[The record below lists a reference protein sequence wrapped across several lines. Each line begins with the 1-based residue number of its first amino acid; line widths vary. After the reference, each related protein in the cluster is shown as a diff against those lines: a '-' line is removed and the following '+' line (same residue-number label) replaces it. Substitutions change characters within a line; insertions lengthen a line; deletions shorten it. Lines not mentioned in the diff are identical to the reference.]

1 MQEISNLIQKIVQ
14 ELFNA
19 QIELD
24 LTHADE
30 QFGDYA
36 TNIAM
41 RLSKKVGQNPREI
54 AQKIIEQ
61 LKDESIEKAE
71 IAGPG
76 FINITL
82 KSEALATMLN
92 QEIQAS
98 HNGEYGASEIGADH
112 TVVCEFPSPN
122 MAKPFSVGHIRSAL
136 QGWAIY
142 KLMKLHGYAVITDN
156 HLGDSGTPFGKWVV
170 GFQRYSSDEQLN
182 QDGINEL
189 ARVYISITAEMKEEA
204 SAGQSAI
211 ADEAQQWLQRLESK
225 DPEAVEF
232 SERFNK
238 ISLDHMHQVMNRL
251 NIQTELE
258 LGESFY
264 VSRGQE
270 MVDELLE
277 KGVAKNSEDAVIVE
291 LDEFGI
297 NTPIML
303 RKANGTA
310 LYATTDLATIEYR
323 EKHWSPEKVF
333 IHTGEEQNFYFRQLN
348 ALSEKAGFKP
358 VIQHLWH
365 GLVDQKVEG
374 GGREKMSSRKGVVL
388 LQDLLDYAEEEAR
401 KHNKDGSD
409 ESVKAVALGAI
420 KFADFTAD
428 RKNGVL
434 FDWESMF
441 SVQGFSGPAVQYAAV
456 RIKSILDKA
465 GVVDDVDFSAYEWKD
480 EKRLIV
486 KLLHYPILLR
496 ELHDSYEMHKLASYL
511 YDLARSFNRYY
522 EEHRILTTSGPEKSA
537 KLWTITQVRMVLVRG
552 LDILGIPTPEKM

>member
-14 ELFNA
+14 ELFNE

-82 KSEALATMLN
+82 KSKVLATMLN
-92 QEIQAS
+92 QEIEAS
-98 HNGEYGASEIGADH
+98 PRGEYGASEIGVGH

-211 ADEAQQWLQRLESK
+211 ADEVQQWLQRLESK

-277 KGVAKNSEDAVIVE
+277 KGIAKNSEDAVIVE

-310 LYATTDLATIEYR
+310 LYATTDLTTIEYR

-358 VIQHLWH
+358 AIQHLWH

-441 SVQGFSGPAVQYAAV
+441 SVQGFAGPAVQYAAV

-465 GVVDDVDFSAYEWKD
+465 GPIDDIDFSAYEWRD

-486 KLLHYPILLR
+486 KLLHYPALLR

-537 KLWTITQVRMVLVRG
+537 KLRTITQVRMVLVHG